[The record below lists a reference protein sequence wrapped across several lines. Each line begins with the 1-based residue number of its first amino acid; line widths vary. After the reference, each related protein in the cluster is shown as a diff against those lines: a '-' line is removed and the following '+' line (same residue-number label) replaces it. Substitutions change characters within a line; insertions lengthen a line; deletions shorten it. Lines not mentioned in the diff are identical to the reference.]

1 VLRISSDNFILVVLF
16 FYSYLANSQD
26 KYDYQWVIGYDTT
39 VSKQYGNGILLNFN
53 DVPVNVSLLK
63 TINNFSMEGSNTSI
77 CDENGKLLF
86 YSNGCN
92 VLDARGMIMENGDSI
107 NPGLVQSS
115 HCPSG
120 NPASQGV
127 IALPAPGSKNLYYLF
142 NLDLD
147 IPYFMMPQYVGIAPE
162 RIYYCMID
170 MSLNSGFGKVVLKN
184 QIALKDTFGRSN
196 LQATKHAN
204 GIDWW
209 LIAPKSHTNC
219 YFLTL
224 LSSAGIQPSV
234 LKCSGEDFN
243 DADLQGQAV
252 FSPDGKKFIR
262 FLPRNG
268 LNIYDFNNETGDLTS
283 PVRISFDQDT
293 FHVAG
298 VAVSANSRY
307 LYASALKKIYQF
319 DLHAS
324 DVEASK
330 LLIGVWDGYADPY
343 PTVFYLS
350 ALAPDGKIY
359 IAGTST
365 HNYLHIIHQPN
376 CQGQNCKFEQRGLKL
391 PGYNFISIT
400 NIPHYRSQ
408 NITLPCDSIMVSSKG
423 INNSTSV
430 FLYPNPAQEYIIIDA
445 ENKLPEATIEIY
457 DLLMRRI
464 IHRKITENIVKIDL
478 KNIENG
484 IYTLL
489 VKSNDAIIAVEKI
502 IIEK

>member
-1 VLRISSDNFILVVLF
+1 MRNNLVLIGLCAVLCHTSCHSKKEEKEEETKFLVTNPLKTDTTITREYVSQIHAIQHIEVRALEKGYLQNIYVDEGQFVKKGQVMFQIMPLIYNAELQKAQAEADFVEIEYQNTKQLSEKNVVSPNELALAKAKLNKAKAELALAQTHLQFTEIRAPFDGMMDHFQVRLGSLIDEGDLLTTLSDNSEMWVYFNVPEAEYLNYKTNVTEENMLKVNLLMANNQVFKYPGVV
-16 FYSYLANSQD
+16 
-26 KYDYQWVIGYDTT
+26 
-39 VSKQYGNGILLNFN
+39 
-53 DVPVNVSLLK
+53 K
-63 TINNFSMEGSNTSI
+63 TIE
-77 CDENGKLLF
+77 
-86 YSNGCN
+86 
-92 VLDARGMIMENGDSI
+92 A
-107 NPGLVQSS
+107 
-115 HCPSG
+115 
-120 NPASQGV
+120 
-127 IALPAPGSKNLYYLF
+127 
-142 NLDLD
+142 
-147 IPYFMMPQYVGIAPE
+147 
-162 RIYYCMID
+162 
-170 MSLNSGFGKVVLKN
+170 
-184 QIALKDTFGRSN
+184 
-196 LQATKHAN
+196 
-204 GIDWW
+204 
-209 LIAPKSHTNC
+209 
-219 YFLTL
+219 
-224 LSSAGIQPSV
+224 
-234 LKCSGEDFN
+234 
-243 DADLQGQAV
+243 
-252 FSPDGKKFIR
+252 
-262 FLPRNG
+262 
-268 LNIYDFNNETGDLTS
+268 DFNNETGDLTS